1 MAFANRNTATAI
13 GAGELH
19 LAEPAREFAFSDADF
34 RALAQFAYEQAGIA
48 LADSK
53 RNLVYSRLSRRL
65 RALGL
70 TSFRQYR
77 DYLAANASEL
87 ENFLNAIS
95 TNLTKFFREA
105 HHFDHFRT
113 HVAAAFAQRGSAG
126 RRLRVWSA
134 GCSTGEE
141 PYTIAVVL
149 KHEIDDAH
157 RRDVRILATDI
168 DTDVLG
174 KAARGVYPATSL
186 NEVPKAYWESFASVV
201 SDDDNNNNNNNSNNN
216 NKHVVVAGDVRAL
229 IAFRRLNLMDSWP
242 FHGSFDAIF
251 CRNVMIYFDAATKAA
266 LVERLT
272 RKLLPGGWLYIGHSE
287 SLLGAHPGL
296 HLVGRTTYR
305 RDT

>member
-1 MAFANRNTATAI
+1 MALAHRRQVTAPAF
-13 GAGELH
+13 GEAAA
-19 LAEPAREFAFSDADF
+19 AEPTREFAFSDADF

-65 RALGL
+65 RSLGL

-77 DYLAANASEL
+77 DYLSANTSEL
-87 ENFLNAIS
+87 EGFLNAIS

-105 HHFDHFRT
+105 HHFEHFRT
-113 HVAAAFAQRGSAG
+113 HVAAAFVQGAG
-126 RRLRVWSA
+126 ASRRLRVWSA

-149 KHEIDDAH
+149 KHAVDDAH

-174 KAARGVYPATSL
+174 KASRGLYPASSL
-186 NEVPKAYWESFASVV
+186 NEVPKSYWEYFEPVDTDGENRNV
-201 SDDDNNNNNNNSNNN
+201 LVNE
-216 NKHVVVAGDVRAL
+216 DVRSL
-229 IAFRRLNLMDSWP
+229 IAFRRLNLMDAWP
-242 FHGSFDAIF
+242 FAGKFDAIF

-266 LVERLT
+266 LVERMT
-272 RKLLPGGWLYIGHSE
+272 QKLVPGGWLYIGHSE

-296 HLVGRTTYR
+296 QLVGRTTYR
-305 RDT
+305 RDR

>member
-1 MAFANRNTATAI
+1 MALAHRNLATAP
-13 GAGELH
+13 ASGEAAA
-19 LAEPAREFAFSDADF
+19 AEPAREFAFSDADF

-65 RALGL
+65 RSLGL

-77 DYLAANASEL
+77 DYLSANASEL
-87 ENFLNAIS
+87 EGFLNAIS

-105 HHFDHFRT
+105 HHFEHFRT
-113 HVAAAFAQRGSAG
+113 RVAATFAQGAG
-126 RRLRVWSA
+126 AGASRRLRVWSA

-149 KHEIDDAH
+149 KREIDDI
-157 RRDVRILATDI
+157 RRHDVRILATDI

-174 KAARGVYPATSL
+174 KASRGLYPAGSL
-186 NEVPKAYWESFASVV
+186 NEVPKSYWEYFEPVDADGENGNVLV
-201 SDDDNNNNNNNSNNN
+201 NE
-216 NKHVVVAGDVRAL
+216 DVRSL
-229 IAFRRLNLMDSWP
+229 IVFRRLNLMDTWP
-242 FHGSFDAIF
+242 FAGKFDAIF

-272 RKLLPGGWLYIGHSE
+272 QKLVPGGWLYIGHSE

-296 HLVGRTTYR
+296 QLVGRTTYR
-305 RDT
+305 RDK

>member
-1 MAFANRNTATAI
+1 MALAHRKQVTAPAS
-13 GAGELH
+13 GEAAA
-19 LAEPAREFAFSDADF
+19 AEPTREFAFSDADF

-65 RALGL
+65 RSLGL

-77 DYLAANASEL
+77 DYLSANTSEL
-87 ENFLNAIS
+87 EGFLNAIS

-105 HHFDHFRT
+105 HHFEHFRS
-113 HVAAAFAQRGSAG
+113 HVAAAFGQGTGAS

-149 KHEIDDAH
+149 KHEVEDAH

-174 KAARGVYPATSL
+174 KASRGLYPANSL
-186 NEVPKAYWESFASVV
+186 NEVPKSYWEYFEPGDTDGENRNVLI
-201 SDDDNNNNNNNSNNN
+201 NE
-216 NKHVVVAGDVRAL
+216 DVRSL
-229 IAFRRLNLMDSWP
+229 IVFRRLNLMDTWP
-242 FHGSFDAIF
+242 FAGKFDAIF

-266 LVERLT
+266 LVERMT
-272 RKLLPGGWLYIGHSE
+272 QKLVPGGWLYIGHSE

-296 HLVGRTTYR
+296 QLVGRTTYR
-305 RDT
+305 RDK